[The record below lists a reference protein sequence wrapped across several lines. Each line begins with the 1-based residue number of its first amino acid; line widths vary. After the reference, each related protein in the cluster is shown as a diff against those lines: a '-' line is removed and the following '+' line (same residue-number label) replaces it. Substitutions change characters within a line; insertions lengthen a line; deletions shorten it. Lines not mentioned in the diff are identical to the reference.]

1 MIFNNDNELRKWIKE
16 NIPYRELTEEELK
29 KEFIEEFGIDKWIEM
44 EAEVPC
50 DELVVRLCNFLEI
63 EPVPVLFE
71 EMNEDSRYYDVL
83 NYITI
88 NKKFIGNELE
98 IRKSIIHEVK
108 HLHQKHCISHKK
120 DKIRF
125 TTPKLIKEWEKDF
138 KLNQRLIPIDEL
150 NLMSVEVD
158 AYAFTKYILDKWFNY
173 EYHYPNDIYD
183 EILNKYIAKY
193 YR

>member
-1 MIFNNDNELRKWIKE
+1 MLNNDNELRKWIKE
-16 NIPYRELTEEELK
+16 NIHYVEKSEEEMK

-83 NYITI
+83 NYIAI

-120 DKIRF
+120 DKLRF

-158 AYAFTKYILDKWFNY
+158 AYAFTKHILDKWFNY

-183 EILNKYIAKY
+183 EILNKHIAKY

>member
-16 NIPYRELTEEELK
+16 NIPYVEKTEEELK
-29 KEFIEEFGIDKWIEM
+29 KEFIEEFGIDKLIEM

-50 DELVVRLCNFLEI
+50 DKLIIELCNYLEI

-88 NKKFIGNELE
+88 NKKFMGNELE

-120 DKIRF
+120 DKLRF

-158 AYAFTKYILDKWFNY
+158 AYAFTKYILKNWFNY
-173 EYHYPNDIYD
+173 EYYYLNDIYD

>member
-1 MIFNNDNELRKWIKE
+1 MFNNDNELRKWIKE

-50 DELVVRLCNFLEI
+50 DELVVRLCNYLEI

-83 NYITI
+83 NYIAI
-88 NKKFIGNELE
+88 NKKFICNELE

-120 DKIRF
+120 DKLRF
-125 TTPKLIKEWEKDF
+125 TTPKLIKEWENDF

-158 AYAFTKYILDKWFNY
+158 AYAFTKYILKYWFNY
-173 EYHYPNDIYD
+173 EYHYPNDVYD

>member
-1 MIFNNDNELRKWIKE
+1 MLNNDNELRKWIKE
-16 NIPYRELTEEELK
+16 NIPYVEKSEEEMK

-83 NYITI
+83 NYIAI

-120 DKIRF
+120 DKLRF
-125 TTPKLIKEWEKDF
+125 TSHKLIKEWEKDF

-193 YR
+193 YK